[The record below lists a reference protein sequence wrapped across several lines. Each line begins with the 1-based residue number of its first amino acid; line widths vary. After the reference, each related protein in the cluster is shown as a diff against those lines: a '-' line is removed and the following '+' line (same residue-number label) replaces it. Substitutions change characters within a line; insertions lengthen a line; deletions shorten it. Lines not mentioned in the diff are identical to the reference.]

1 MQRRTWILGALSGA
15 ATRAAAP
22 KIRMAFLG
30 GSYSHGLQKAK
41 TVLESPAFELVGIWE
56 EDKVVRSKYESL
68 GIPPLPLERI
78 LEDQSIT
85 AVAVESD
92 IADHGRHG
100 LLALEANKHLHL
112 EKPPATNLEDF
123 RRMVSLAESRRL
135 VLQTGYMWRYNP
147 GFVKIMEAARNG
159 WLGDVYQLHGVMNT
173 LLAPQRRPD
182 WGRFRG
188 GQMFEQ
194 GGYMIDAMVRLLGR
208 PSKVSSWLRRDGKF
222 DDALMDN
229 TVAVL
234 EFPHAL
240 GVVRCAALQPNAA
253 AYRAFEI
260 QGTNGTAVLRPV
272 EEPELMMDLAKAA
285 GPYQPGPQKV
295 GLPPY
300 ARFRD
305 DFVDFVAAIRGERSL
320 AVSPQ
325 EELRTQETLLRA
337 CGVLPG

>member
-1 MQRRTWILGALSGA
+1 MQRRALLISAFSGA
-15 ATRAAAP
+15 AARAAGER
-22 KIRMAFLG
+22 IRIAFLG
-30 GSYSHGLQKAK
+30 GSYSHGLQKARI
-41 TVLESPAFELVGIWE
+41 LLNSPAFELVGIWE
-56 EDKVVRSKYESL
+56 EEKGVRSKYESL
-68 GIPPLPLERI
+68 GVRPLPLEQI
-78 LEDQSIT
+78 LSDKSIA

-100 LLALEANKHLHL
+100 LMVLEADKHLHL
-112 EKPPATNLEDF
+112 EKPPATNWEDF
-123 RRMVSLAESRRL
+123 RRIVSLAESRRL

-147 GFVKIMEAARNG
+147 GFVKLLEAARNG
-159 WLGDVYQLHGVMNT
+159 WLGDVYQMHGVMNT

-234 EFPHAL
+234 EFPRAL

-253 AYRAFEI
+253 AHRALEI

-272 EEPELMMDLAKAA
+272 EEPELVIDLAKAA
-285 GPYQPGPQKV
+285 GPYEPGPQKV

-300 ARFRD
+300 ARFKE
-305 DFVDFVAAIRGERSL
+305 DFVDFAAAIRGEKGL
-320 AVSPQ
+320 AVSLQ
-325 EELRTQETLLRA
+325 EELLAQETLLRA